1 MPTAFVL
8 INSETGSEDEVIRA
22 LKKIDAVKEAYKVY
36 GVHDIVVKVESD
48 TMEELERAITWRI
61 RRVDKIQTTQT
72 MIVSK

>member
-1 MPTAFVL
+1 VPTAFVL

-22 LKKIDAVKEAYKVY
+22 LKKIDAVKEVYKVY
-36 GVHDIVVKVESD
+36 GVHDIVARVESD